1 MKALKIIRNTVL
13 AILLLAVIA
22 ALALFLYLRK
32 DIKTVR
38 SLKNEGSGA
47 YTMTCYNDYK
57 LDKFLETGAEND
69 NEFAQFLNKEILH
82 GAASEF
88 RVLGEGCTAFV
99 SRNENGDVILG
110 RNFDFEEAP
119 FVQVYTDP
127 ENGYASVS
135 TATLF
140 GIGYNKDRVPDNGF
154 SINNCALLTAPY
166 FPCDGMNEKGVSA
179 ALLVVPVVSTVHDD
193 NKVSINQTTAIRL
206 ILDKAASTNEAVELL
221 RKYNVYFSGGLKTH
235 IFIADASGD
244 SVIVEY
250 YDGDL
255 QVVRPDGDH
264 QIAAN
269 HIAYQDLNIFESPD
283 SLERQKAVEQ
293 VITQR
298 DNKLDMDTCEELLN
312 AVGLYNRDK
321 SDRLQWSVVYDLSS
335 RSGRI
340 WPHRKSEAARDF
352 DLK

>member
-1 MKALKIIRNTVL
+1 MKTLKVIRNIFFAV
-13 AILLLAVIA
+13 LLLLIITTVTVFII
-22 ALALFLYLRK
+22 FRR
-32 DIKTVR
+32 DFKTIH
-38 SLKNEGSGA
+38 SLKNKGNGA
-47 YTMTCYNDYK
+47 YTITCYNDYK

-69 NEFAQFLNKEILH
+69 KEFAKFLNKEILH
-82 GAASEF
+82 GAASQF
-88 RVLGEGCTAFV
+88 QVLGEGCTAFV
-99 SRNENGDVILG
+99 SRNENGNVILG
-110 RNFDFEEAP
+110 RNFDFEESP

-135 TATLF
+135 TATLL
-140 GIGYNKDRVPDNGF
+140 GIGYGKDKSPDSGF
-154 SINNCALLTAPY
+154 SVTNFSRLTAPY

-206 ILDKAASTNEAVELL
+206 ILDKAASTDEAVELL

-235 IFIADASGD
+235 IFIADASGN

-255 QVVRPDGDH
+255 QVVKNANDY

-269 HIAYQDLNIFESPD
+269 HIAYQDMNIFESPD

-293 VITQR
+293 VITER
-298 DNKLDMDTCEELLN
+298 DNKLDMRTCEELLN
-312 AVGLYNRDK
+312 AIGLYNRDK
-321 SDRLQWSVVYDLSS
+321 SDRLQWSVVYDLSD

-340 WPHRKSEAARDF
+340 WPHRKSESAWDF